1 MNKFSNHHLKR
12 NLTDEPAL
20 STNNYIQEDMGHRKR
35 TEDLDWEGPGSRT
48 RAHWPSDAVT
58 KLASGGLILFYFT
71 SFLNISHSFIDI
83 FEYFWHFQII
93 IWCQL
98 IWGIVLRPMI
108 LNLKKNNKYIFF
120 NVMSSKSRLLCF
132 KLEMKPLKHFI
143 GSVSILLSREKLPQ
157 WQRDYESLAPPTANH
172 LLDVWLSLRAYR
184 WASRNWKQASGGR
197 RKM

>member
-120 NVMSSKSRLLCF
+120 NVMSSKSRLVFQTRNEATEAFHRVGFHTAFEGETSTVAERLR
-132 KLEMKPLKHFI
+132 KPGTTHC
-143 GSVSILLSREKLPQ
+143 
-157 WQRDYESLAPPTANH
+157 
-172 LLDVWLSLRAYR
+172 
-184 WASRNWKQASGGR
+184 
-197 RKM
+197 